1 MGKSI
6 KGTKTEKNLL
16 TSFAGESQARMRY
29 TYFASAAKKEGY
41 EQIAAIFTETADQEK
56 EHAKRMFKWLEG
68 GMVEITAS
76 YPAGVIGTTLDN
88 LKAAAAGE
96 HEEWSLDYPHFAD
109 VADEEGFPEI
119 AAMYRN
125 IAVAEKG
132 HEERYQAFVK
142 NIENSAVFAKDE
154 EVVWQ
159 CRNCGYIFVG
169 KQAPEVLPGWRY
181 RAKPV
186 VILCCRDSDTTLSRQ
201 FFGSFSVVPGRPDIK
216 KGLR

>member
-6 KGTKTEKNLL
+6 KGTQTEKNLL

-41 EQIAAIFTETADQEK
+41 EQIAAIFQETAEQEK

-76 YPAGVIGTTLDN
+76 YPAGVIGNTLEN
-88 LKAAAAGE
+88 LRAAAAGE
-96 HEEWSLDYPHFAD
+96 NEEWTKDYPHFAD

-119 AAMYRN
+119 ALMYRN

-132 HEERYQAFVK
+132 HEERYLAFVK
-142 NIENSAVFAKDE
+142 NIETSGVFAKEE
-154 EVVWQ
+154 EVRCV
-159 CRNCGYIFVG
+159 R
-169 KQAPEVLPGWRY
+169 GW
-181 RAKPV
+181 
-186 VILCCRDSDTTLSRQ
+186 IHHL
-201 FFGSFSVVPGRPDIK
+201 
-216 KGLR
+216 